1 VTTTDFACSKSRILL
16 LPGQERRRNP
26 PGGRSP
32 TPTSKAGTLACLQPR
47 ADQRNAFGGIFR
59 AKALLVFLG
68 LIVGGE
74 GMLFR
79 GPVAMECGQGGEY
92 LQMAIARE

>member
-1 VTTTDFACSKSRILL
+1 MLTSQAGI
-16 LPGQERRRNP
+16 
-26 PGGRSP
+26 SP
-32 TPTSKAGTLACLQPR
+32 CLQSR
-47 ADQRNAFGGIFR
+47 ADRRIAFGGVFR